1 MSDFDDEK
9 MEQGVLCK
17 TGREKSD
24 IRTSLYK
31 EQSGRGT
38 ELDDPVWI
46 MKKQAQKNSKTQ
58 VEIDLSHELS
68 RHHQVE
74 KSKAA
79 ATRNSG
85 GIAGGW
91 VLD

>member
-17 TGREKSD
+17 TG
-24 IRTSLYK
+24 
-31 EQSGRGT
+31 
-38 ELDDPVWI
+38 
-46 MKKQAQKNSKTQ
+46 
-58 VEIDLSHELS
+58 HELS